1 MNQKNKFV
9 PKGVIAEYVGKAQSD
24 RDAVRAVLEG
34 KIQLLFISPESIL
47 LNPRYRSMLLSK
59 QYKENLIALV
69 IDEAHCVKTW

>member
-1 MNQKNKFV
+1 MLTVFTVILVVLYIGSTQSIVVCISPLTSLIMDQKNKFV

-47 LNPRYRSMLLSK
+47 
-59 QYKENLIALV
+59 
-69 IDEAHCVKTW
+69 